1 MRDLPRPSFMSCTP
15 RELGIGA
22 WGDILCCHIDT
33 PIHDALELFLKNRV
47 SALPLIDENGR
58 VVDIYAKFDVIS
70 LAAENSYDKLDCT
83 VQEALK
89 HRSEWFEGVQTC
101 METDSLFQ
109 VLEAIVKAEVHRLI
123 VTDQDKKVRG
133 QTDTTDR
140 NLE

>member
-1 MRDLPRPSFMSCTP
+1 MRDLPRPSFMSSTP

-22 WGDILCCHIDT
+22 WGDILCCHVDT

-89 HRSEWFEGVQTC
+89 HRSEVRIFLDFQIFKIHLKIRAFEFP
-101 METDSLFQ
+101 DS
-109 VLEAIVKAEVHRLI
+109 E
-123 VTDQDKKVRG
+123 
-133 QTDTTDR
+133 
-140 NLE
+140 